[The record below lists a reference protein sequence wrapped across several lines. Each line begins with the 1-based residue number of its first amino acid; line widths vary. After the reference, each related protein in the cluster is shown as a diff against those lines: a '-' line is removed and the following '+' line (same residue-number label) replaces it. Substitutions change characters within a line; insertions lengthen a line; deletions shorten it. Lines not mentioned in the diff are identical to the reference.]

1 MKPSPYRWIVLI
13 VFMLVTITIEI
24 QWLTHAAVMRP
35 AEVFYRGQY
44 NQDSIFN
51 IDFLAMSYMLF
62 FMLMSFPASYI
73 IGKLG
78 IKKSLSLGAVVSA
91 IAAIGKA
98 VFAASFMGVVI
109 FQVFLALAQ
118 PFIINAV
125 TAVTVRWFPFSERAM
140 AGGLLALA
148 QYLGIIVAML
158 VTPLMIG
165 INPDLP
171 DYGSGFGKMLWIY
184 GIITALSSAALVL
197 FIKEYPDG
205 YSPECEEVRKPFGEG
220 VLHIL
225 KNRDSRI
232 TLMLFFIGLGI
243 FNAVSSMTDSISEHA
258 GVKDSDGLVGGLM
271 LIGGII
277 GALILPALSDKFRK
291 RKIFMVVCIA
301 GMIPGVAGLAYAGSF
316 GLGPTYTYSVLL
328 TSAFTLGFFVMSAGP
343 IGFQY
348 AAEVN
353 YPAPESASQGMMLW
367 TGQLSGMLFVAGMSA
382 RHNEHLSSFMH
393 LFAGLAVN
401 CFILVLFLRES
412 PAVSSENN

>member
-1 MKPSPYRWIVLI
+1 MKPTPYRWIILL

-35 AEVFYRGQY
+35 AEVFYHGQY
-44 NQDSIFN
+44 NRDSLFN

-78 IKKSLSLGAVVSA
+78 IKKSLSLGAIVSA

-98 VFAASFMGVVI
+98 ALATSFMGVMI
-109 FQVFLALAQ
+109 FQVLLALAQ

-148 QYLGIIVAML
+148 QYLGIVIAML

-171 DYGSGFGKMLWIY
+171 DYGSGFEKMLWIY
-184 GIITALSSAALVL
+184 GIITAVSSVALVV
-197 FIKEYPDG
+197 FIKEYPDN
-205 YSPECEEVRKPFGEG
+205 YSPEEEEVRKPFGEG

-225 KNRDSRI
+225 KNRDSQI
-232 TLMLFFIGLGI
+232 TLLLFFIGLGI
-243 FNAVSSMTDSISEHA
+243 FNAVSSMTDSISEYA

-291 RKIFMVVCIA
+291 RRIFMVVCIA
-301 GMIPGVAGLAYAGSF
+301 GMVPGVVGLSYAGSF
-316 GLGPTYTYSVLL
+316 GLSPAYTYSVLL
-328 TSAFTLGFFVMSAGP
+328 SSAFILGFFVMSAGP

-393 LFAGLAVN
+393 LFSALAVV
-401 CFILVLFLRES
+401 CFILSLFLRES
-412 PAVSSENN
+412 PAVSAKNN